1 VLNYITGFPLYT
13 TVMLR
18 RIWTK
23 RNPAVLLI
31 IGGIVLLLFAVGLN
45 IKQTAA
51 NNRANAAA
59 AKAVALANAG
69 KPSPAPATIKPT
81 PAAVASYTVPATHPR
96 YLKIPTLGV
105 NARVMPVG
113 LTKTNAIGTPSNV
126 YDTAWY
132 TGSNL
137 PGQPGAT
144 LIDGHVSSWTTNG
157 VFYGLKTL
165 KAGDAIQLQLG
176 NDTTLNYTVVKTQT
190 YASGNVDVNSL
201 LTPITKNKPGLNLIT
216 CAGDVIKN
224 TNEFN
229 QRIIVYASL
238 N

>member
-1 VLNYITGFPLYT
+1 MLRLCLIISQGFPLYT

-81 PAAVASYTVPATHPR
+81 PAAV
-96 YLKIPTLGV
+96 
-105 NARVMPVG
+105 
-113 LTKTNAIGTPSNV
+113 
-126 YDTAWY
+126 
-132 TGSNL
+132 
-137 PGQPGAT
+137 
-144 LIDGHVSSWTTNG
+144 
-157 VFYGLKTL
+157 
-165 KAGDAIQLQLG
+165 
-176 NDTTLNYTVVKTQT
+176 
-190 YASGNVDVNSL
+190 
-201 LTPITKNKPGLNLIT
+201 
-216 CAGDVIKN
+216 
-224 TNEFN
+224 
-229 QRIIVYASL
+229 
-238 N
+238 